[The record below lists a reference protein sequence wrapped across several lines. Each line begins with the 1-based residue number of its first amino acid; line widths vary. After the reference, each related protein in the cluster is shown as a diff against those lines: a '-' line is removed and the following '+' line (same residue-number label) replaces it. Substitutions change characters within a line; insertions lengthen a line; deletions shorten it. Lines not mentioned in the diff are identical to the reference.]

1 MKKILAMILAVM
13 MFLTLSFS
21 AFATEAEVSLDDMA
35 AQIRSFEEAHPEMK
49 EQFHQM
55 VQDVSD
61 IATEEFRTAFSRI
74 QSRFKEILD
83 ANRQEIGITDADH
96 VVMREKLEL
105 QASLVNAGFI
115 AHLMA
120 AEEQMIAVLH
130 GMEYTAGETDVI
142 AVLDN
147 LIAEKSDIID
157 DGLITKLSQIVEK
170 AKSEHNGDL
179 DAWYKEISA
188 VPELNPG
195 ETGNDSRPPMPEGDS
210 RPPMPEL
217 KPGEA
222 GDESRPPMPE
232 GEEGKGG
239 SEGEEQLPFNDHFTA
254 IREELGGVFGR
265 INERLQVLA
274 KEAPEKYQISEDTAA
289 EATDL
294 LHQLFSQVN
303 KQIMEQLG
311 DMDKMTRDRMM
322 NP

>member
-96 VVMREKLEL
+96 EVMREKVEL

-120 AEEQMIAVLH
+120 AEEQMIAILH
-130 GMEYTAGETDVI
+130 GTEYTADETDVI

-147 LIAEKSDIID
+147 LIAEKSDFID

-170 AKSEHNGDL
+170 AKSEHNGGL

-195 ETGNDSRPPMPEGDS
+195 EAGNDSRPPMPEPQSGET
-210 RPPMPEL
+210 RPPMQEPQ
-217 KPGEA
+217 PGET
-222 GDESRPPMPE
+222 RPPMPE

-239 SEGEEQLPFNDHFTA
+239 PEGEEQQPFNDHFTA
-254 IREELGGVFGR
+254 IREELGGAFRR
-265 INERLQVLA
+265 INERLQALA

-294 LHQLFSQVN
+294 LHQLFNQVN

-311 DMDKMTRDRMM
+311 NMDKMTRGRMM